1 MICREGLAW
10 KTRTEGPESSNP
22 IYHLNKKNH
31 RPESAPEPGG
41 GGECSL
47 AGIGKTHH
55 GKEGGK
61 IMKDDR
67 GFHLRL
73 QEFCDCFMETDYQ
86 KELEAASRGMSGD
99 PSSNEEELA
108 LKFLGLAIL
117 YGATQEIKNF
127 SIKKGKD
134 GKVLFALQGK
144 GAYQLP
150 PPPPPVADRIF
161 SIARSI
167 MHLQEDEG
175 TLPFSLG
182 LRNDHLELKLKMERK
197 GAEES
202 LTVVFP
208 QP

>member
-1 MICREGLAW
+1 MICREGLVW
-10 KTRTEGPESSNP
+10 ETRTEGPESSNP
-22 IYHLNKKNH
+22 IYHLNKNDH
-31 RPESAPEPGG
+31 RAESAPEPGG

-47 AGIGKTHH
+47 AGIGKTPH

-86 KELEAASRGMSGD
+86 KELEAASRGVSGD
-99 PSSNEEELA
+99 PSSDEEELS

-127 SIKKGKD
+127 SIKKGKG
-134 GKVLFALQGK
+134 GKVLFDLEGK
-144 GAYQLP
+144 GTYQLP
-150 PPPPPVADRIF
+150 PPTAKVADRIF
-161 SIARSI
+161 FIARSI
-167 MHLQEDEG
+167 LHLEEDQG
-175 TLPFSLG
+175 TLPFSMG
-182 LRNDHLELKLKMERK
+182 LRHDRLELKLKLDRK

-202 LTVVFP
+202 LTVIFP
-208 QP
+208 QS